1 MVCTKFDKINVN
13 GIYRYYPVVGDYIFS
28 EQYDKERGNF
38 GFGVPKKIK
47 CKKAIAV
54 LDLNIKIHYDFPT
67 KGTTIALSLFH
78 LFMNSVDNFY
88 PEIICTK
95 LEKGKYL
102 KYQFKYFYTYSY
114 TNIPLV
120 VYEPVDVVSKKE
132 AKKYLACLDLE

>member
-1 MVCTKFDKINVN
+1 
-13 GIYRYYPVVGDYIFS
+13 
-28 EQYDKERGNF
+28 
-38 GFGVPKKIK
+38 
-47 CKKAIAV
+47 
-54 LDLNIKIHYDFPT
+54 
-67 KGTTIALSLFH
+67 
-78 LFMNSVDNFY
+78 MNSVDKSY